1 MFSTKF
7 KTVKLKSAFSLFFFQ
22 QKLCSGVGNHQHFES
37 WKSGFTIHHY
47 AGKVSYEVEGF
58 CDRNRDIFFNDL
70 IELMQNSK
78 KYAIVQHK
86 KRMAFPTPPIFFPLC
101 FRSCFP
107 FRNHGSGSTQT
118 SLHGEQLRQPE
129 PIRLFTV
136 ESDMMR
142 LISTSRF
149 AFNSTIAFGGSLLLA
164 SLFIH
169 HTMTRRN
176 EEFNRANLIFFSFL
190 VYYYLFIFFLLSNFF
205 GKQSN

>member
-7 KTVKLKSAFSLFFFQ
+7 KTGKLKSGFLFYFFFFFFFQ

-107 FRNHGSGSTQT
+107 FRNRGSGSTQT

-136 ESDMMR
+136 EFDMMR
-142 LISTSRF
+142 LISTRRF
-149 AFNSTIAFGGSLLLA
+149 AFNSTIAFGGSLLFWLPC
-164 SLFIH
+164 LF
-169 HTMTRRN
+169 TTP
-176 EEFNRANLIFFSFL
+176 
-190 VYYYLFIFFLLSNFF
+190 
-205 GKQSN
+205 